1 MFGDIE
7 GAKEYRA
14 GTSSSVSGLVAADNQ
29 LQITLVAPAP
39 DFLDRLATSAACPV
53 PINGTPALRSGL
65 KPYPPVSGAGPYYLA
80 QTVARRLVVYKKN
93 PNYSG
98 DRPQPFDNIAI
109 HNQVAPDVALRRVE
123 SGQLDAVM
131 FDPGDTLSG
140 VQSDLAAEWG
150 PNGPHA
156 ASGDQRW
163 FGAARSWVNYIS
175 LNPTGPVLRDPAI
188 RHAVALA
195 IDRAELAG
203 VFVDQ
208 PTQELLIPTVQG
220 ANPAPVVPQPDLDGA
235 RQLLGNQPV
244 KVTMLGIPDEWG
256 WDQGKDIEKALIS
269 ELAKV
274 GITADVQKGNPD
286 DFFGHGVMDAGS
298 KVDVVWNRATGT
310 DFSDPVSSLQDLQG
324 VGWLGKANLDELAR
338 LNTLTGQARID
349 GAVAFANGLVKDNLI
364 VPFSSPLYP
373 FFASER
379 IGCGFV
385 QPALGAV
392 DLLSLCFK
400 DGSASPS
407 PSPNP

>member
-1 MFGDIE
+1 M
-7 GAKEYRA
+7 
-14 GTSSSVSGLVAADNQ
+14 
-29 LQITLVAPAP
+29 
-39 DFLDRLATSAACPV
+39 
-53 PINGTPALRSGL
+53 
-65 KPYPPVSGAGPYYLA
+65 
-80 QTVARRLVVYKKN
+80 VARRLVVYKKN

-109 HNQVAPDVALRRVE
+109 HNQVAPDVALGRVE

-140 VQSDLAAEWG
+140 AQSDLAAEWG

-175 LNPTGPVLRDPAI
+175 LNPTGPTLRDPAT

-203 VFVDQ
+203 VFVEQ

-220 ANPAPVVPQPDLDGA
+220 ANLAPVAPQPDLDAA

-256 WDQGKDIEKALIS
+256 WDDGTDIEKALIS

-274 GITADVQKGNPD
+274 GITVDVQKGNPD
-286 DFFGHGVMDAGS
+286 DFFGHGVLDAGS
-298 KVDVVWNRATGT
+298 KVDIAWNRSTGV
-310 DFSDPVSSLQDLQG
+310 DYSDPVASLGDLADVGLAGQDQPG
-324 VGWLGKANLDELAR
+324 R
-338 LNTLTGQARID
+338 TGETEHADRP
-349 GAVAFANGLVKDNLI
+349 GPHRWSCGL
-364 VPFSSPLYP
+364 
-373 FFASER
+373 R
-379 IGCGFV
+379 
-385 QPALGAV
+385 
-392 DLLSLCFK
+392 
-400 DGSASPS
+400 
-407 PSPNP
+407 